1 MLACRDPVFS
11 AQPVSRDRAH
21 KPLRLL
27 TGGTYRFLSMAGI
40 LYIVATPIGNLED
53 ITLRALRVL
62 KEVDVI
68 AAEDTRHTQIL
79 LSHHDIHTPLT
90 SYHEHNETTKAREL
104 VTRLARGQNIALV
117 SDAGTPSISDP
128 GFRLV
133 VQAIRAGVR
142 IIPIPGA
149 SALTA
154 VLSASGLPTDRF
166 IFEGFLPAKK
176 KQRRERLQ
184 ALRNETRTLILYE
197 APHRL
202 KDALDDIHELLG
214 NRDAV
219 LAREVS
225 KIHEEFLRGPVGELV
240 RALGAGE
247 MRGEV
252 TLIVSGGASES
263 RVNEDLLK
271 AEIREL
277 EGKGLRVK
285 EIAEV
290 LGEKFGYP
298 KKEIY
303 RLALQ
308 RQKLSP

>member
-1 MLACRDPVFS
+1 LSQRHEIARITTGDISERNYISVFS
-11 AQPVSRDRAH
+11 MP
-21 KPLRLL
+21 
-27 TGGTYRFLSMAGI
+27 GI

-53 ITLRALRVL
+53 ITLRAVRVL
-62 KEVDVI
+62 KEVDVV

-79 LSHHDIHTPLT
+79 LKRHGIHTPLT
-90 SYHEHNETTKAREL
+90 SYHEHNEKTKAQEL
-104 VTRLARGQNIALV
+104 VTRLERGQNVALV
-117 SDAGTPSISDP
+117 SDAGTPAISDP

-166 IFEGFLPAKK
+166 VFEGFLPARKGL
-176 KQRRERLQ
+176 RREKLQ
-184 ALRNETRTLILYE
+184 TLRDETRTLIFYE

-202 KDALDDIHELLG
+202 KEALGDIHELLG
-214 NRDAV
+214 NREAV

-225 KIHEEFLRGPVGELV
+225 KIHEEFLRGPVSELV
-240 RALGAGE
+240 RALGSGDI
-247 MRGEV
+247 RGEV
-252 TLIVSGGASES
+252 TLIISGASGLPGVS
-263 RVNEDLLK
+263 EDRLK

-277 EGKGLRVK
+277 KGKGLRVK

-303 RLALQ
+303 RLVLHEE
-308 RQKLSP
+308 KVSS

>member
-1 MLACRDPVFS
+1 VTSVVLS
-11 AQPVSRDRAH
+11 
-21 KPLRLL
+21 
-27 TGGTYRFLSMAGI
+27 LSMPGM

-90 SYHEHNETTKAREL
+90 SYHEHNEKTKAQDL
-104 VTRLARGQNIALV
+104 VARLARGQNIALV
-117 SDAGTPSISDP
+117 SDAGTPAISDP

-154 VLSASGLPTDRF
+154 VLSATGLPTDRF
-166 IFEGFLPAKK
+166 VFEGFLPAKK

-184 ALRNETRTLILYE
+184 ILRDEIRTLIFYE

-202 KDALDDIHELLG
+202 RDALEDIHELLG
-214 NRDAV
+214 NREAV

-225 KIHEEFLRGPVGELV
+225 KIHEEFLRGPISELV
-240 RALGAGE
+240 RALGGGDV
-247 MRGEV
+247 RGEV
-252 TLIVSGGASES
+252 TLIVSGSAGES

-277 EGKGLRVK
+277 KRKGLRVK

-298 KKEIY
+298 KKDIY
-303 RLALQ
+303 RLALHGE
-308 RQKLSP
+308 KVSP

>member
-1 MLACRDPVFS
+1 MP
-11 AQPVSRDRAH
+11 
-21 KPLRLL
+21 
-27 TGGTYRFLSMAGI
+27 GI

-53 ITLRALRVL
+53 MTFRAVRILR
-62 KEVDVI
+62 EVDVV

-79 LSHHDIHTPLT
+79 LNRHGIHTALT
-90 SYHEHNETTKAREL
+90 SYHEHNEKTKAQEL
-104 VTRLARGQNIALV
+104 VTRLARGQNVALV
-117 SDAGTPSISDP
+117 SDAGTPAISDP

-166 IFEGFLPAKK
+166 VFEGFLPARKGL
-176 KQRRERLQ
+176 RREKLQ
-184 ALRNETRTLILYE
+184 TLRDETRTLIFYE

-202 KDALDDIHELLG
+202 KEALGDIHQLLG
-214 NRDAV
+214 NREAV

-225 KIHEEFLRGPVGELV
+225 KIHEEFLRAPVSELV
-240 RALGAGE
+240 HALGSDDV
-247 MRGEV
+247 RGEV
-252 TLIVSGGASES
+252 TLIIRGASGLPG
-263 RVNEDLLK
+263 VGEDRLK

-277 EGKGLRVK
+277 KGKGLRVK

-303 RLALQ
+303 RLALHGE
-308 RQKLSP
+308 KVNS

>member
-1 MLACRDPVFS
+1 MP
-11 AQPVSRDRAH
+11 
-21 KPLRLL
+21 
-27 TGGTYRFLSMAGI
+27 GI

-68 AAEDTRHTQIL
+68 AAEDTRHTRIL
-79 LSHHDIHTPLT
+79 LNHYAIQTPLI
-90 SYHEHNETTKAREL
+90 SYHEHNERTKGEAL
-104 VTRLARGQNIALV
+104 VKRLLEGEDIALV

-128 GFRLV
+128 GVRLV
-133 VQAIRAGVR
+133 MQAVRAGIQ
-142 IIPIPGA
+142 IIPLPGA

-154 VLSASGLPTDRF
+154 VLSASGLPTDRVA
-166 IFEGFLPAKK
+166 FEGFLPAKK
-176 KQRRERLQ
+176 KSRREKLQ
-184 ALRNETRTLILYE
+184 ALRDEARTLVFYE

-202 KDALDDIHELLG
+202 METLDDMYELLG
-214 NRDAV
+214 NREAV

-225 KIHEEFLRGPVGELV
+225 KVHEEFVRGRISELIGVLGRGEI
-240 RALGAGE
+240 
-247 MRGEV
+247 RGEV
-252 TLIVSGGASES
+252 TIVITGSAGES
-263 RVNEDLLK
+263 RVTEDRLK

-277 EGKGLRVK
+277 QLRGMRVK

-303 RLALQ
+303 RLALVGE
-308 RQKLSP
+308 KINP

>member
-1 MLACRDPVFS
+1 MP
-11 AQPVSRDRAH
+11 
-21 KPLRLL
+21 
-27 TGGTYRFLSMAGI
+27 GM

-79 LSHHDIHTPLT
+79 LSHHAIHTPLT
-90 SYHEHNETTKAREL
+90 SYHEHNEKTKAQDL
-104 VTRLARGQNIALV
+104 VARLARGQNIALV
-117 SDAGTPSISDP
+117 SDAGTPAISDP

-133 VQAIRAGVR
+133 VQAVRAGVR

-154 VLSASGLPTDRF
+154 VLSATGLPTDRF
-166 IFEGFLPAKK
+166 VFEGFLPAKK

-184 ALRNETRTLILYE
+184 ILRDEIRTLIFYE

-202 KDALDDIHELLG
+202 RDTLEDIHELLG
-214 NRDAV
+214 NREAV

-225 KIHEEFLRGPVGELV
+225 KIHEEFLRGPISELV
-240 RALGAGE
+240 RALGGDV
-247 MRGEV
+247 RGEV
-252 TLIVSGGASES
+252 TLIISGSAGES

-277 EGKGLRVK
+277 KRKGLRVK

-298 KKEIY
+298 KKDIY
-303 RLALQ
+303 RLALHGE
-308 RQKLSP
+308 KVSP

>member
-1 MLACRDPVFS
+1 
-11 AQPVSRDRAH
+11 
-21 KPLRLL
+21 
-27 TGGTYRFLSMAGI
+27 MAGI
-40 LYIVATPIGNLED
+40 LYIVATPIGHLED

-62 KEVDVI
+62 KDVDVV

-79 LSHHDIHTPLT
+79 LSHHGIHTPLT
-90 SYHEHNETTKAREL
+90 SYYEHNERAKSQEL
-104 VTRLARGQNIALV
+104 VARLTRGQNIALV
-117 SDAGTPSISDP
+117 SDAGTPAISDP

-133 VQAIRAGVR
+133 VQAIRAGIR

-166 IFEGFLPAKK
+166 VFEGFLPAKK
-176 KQRRERLQ
+176 TQRRERLQ
-184 ALRNETRTLILYE
+184 TLGDERRTLIFYE

-202 KDALDDIHELLG
+202 KETLGDIYELLG

-225 KIHEEFLRGPVGELV
+225 KIHEEFLRGPVTELR
-240 RALGAGE
+240 RALGSGDV
-247 MRGEV
+247 RGEV
-252 TLIVSGGASES
+252 TLIISGSAGAS
-263 RVNEDLLK
+263 RVDEERLK

-277 EGKGLRVK
+277 KGKGLRVK

-303 RLALQ
+303 RLALHGA
-308 RQKLSP
+308 KFTP

>member
-1 MLACRDPVFS
+1 MVLVTS
-11 AQPVSRDRAH
+11 GILS
-21 KPLRLL
+21 
-27 TGGTYRFLSMAGI
+27 LSMPGI

-62 KEVDVI
+62 KEVDMI

-90 SYHEHNETTKAREL
+90 SYHEHNEKTKSQEL
-104 VTRLARGQNIALV
+104 VTRLARGQNVALV
-117 SDAGTPSISDP
+117 SDAGTPAISDP

-133 VQAIRAGVR
+133 VRAIRAGVR
-142 IIPIPGA
+142 IIPVPGA

-166 IFEGFLPAKK
+166 VFEGFLPARKT
-176 KQRRERLQ
+176 QRRERLQ
-184 ALRNETRTLILYE
+184 TLRDETRTLIFFE

-202 KDALDDIHELLG
+202 KDTLGDIRELLG
-214 NRDAV
+214 NREAV

-225 KIHEEFLRGPVGELV
+225 KIHEEFLRGPASELV
-240 RALGAGE
+240 RALGSDAI
-247 MRGEV
+247 RGEV
-252 TLIVSGGASES
+252 TLIISGSSGLPGVS
-263 RVNEDLLK
+263 EDRLK
-271 AEIREL
+271 AEILEL
-277 EGKGLRVK
+277 KGKGLRVK

-298 KKEIY
+298 KKDIY
-303 RLALQ
+303 RLALHEA
-308 RQKLSP
+308 KVSS

>member
-1 MLACRDPVFS
+1 MP
-11 AQPVSRDRAH
+11 
-21 KPLRLL
+21 
-27 TGGTYRFLSMAGI
+27 GI

-62 KEVDVI
+62 KEVDVV

-90 SYHEHNETTKAREL
+90 SYHEHNEKSKSQEL
-104 VTRLARGQNIALV
+104 VKRLAQGQNIALV
-117 SDAGTPSISDP
+117 SDAGTPAISDP
-128 GFRLV
+128 GFRLG

-149 SALTA
+149 SALIA

-166 IFEGFLPAKK
+166 VFEAFLPAKK
-176 KQRRERLQ
+176 RQRRERLQ
-184 ALRNETRTLILYE
+184 TLRDETRTLIFYE

-214 NRDAV
+214 NREAV

-225 KIHEEFLRGPVGELV
+225 KVHEEFLRGPVSELV
-240 RALGAGE
+240 RALGSGE
-247 MRGEV
+247 IRGEV
-252 TLIVSGGASES
+252 TLIISGSSGAP
-263 RVNEDLLK
+263 RVNEDRLQ

-277 EGKGLRVK
+277 KGRGLRVK

-303 RLALQ
+303 RLALHG
-308 RQKLSP
+308 KKVSP

>member
-1 MLACRDPVFS
+1 MP
-11 AQPVSRDRAH
+11 
-21 KPLRLL
+21 
-27 TGGTYRFLSMAGI
+27 GI

-62 KEVDVI
+62 KEVDVV

-79 LSHHDIHTPLT
+79 LSHYDIHTPLT
-90 SYHEHNETTKAREL
+90 SYHEHNEKTKSQEL
-104 VTRLARGQNIALV
+104 VKRLAQGQNIALV
-117 SDAGTPSISDP
+117 SDAGTPAISDP
-128 GFRLV
+128 GFRLG

-166 IFEGFLPAKK
+166 VFEAFLPAKK
-176 KQRRERLQ
+176 RQRRERLQ
-184 ALRNETRTLILYE
+184 TLRDETRTLIFYE

-202 KDALDDIHELLG
+202 KDTLDDIHELLG
-214 NRDAV
+214 NREAV

-225 KIHEEFLRGPVGELV
+225 KVHEEFLRGPVSELV
-240 RALGAGE
+240 RALGSGE
-247 MRGEV
+247 IRGEV
-252 TLIVSGGASES
+252 TLIISGSSGAP
-263 RVNEDLLK
+263 RVNEDRLQ

-277 EGKGLRVK
+277 KGRGLRVK

-303 RLALQ
+303 RLALHG
-308 RQKLSP
+308 KKVSP

>member
-1 MLACRDPVFS
+1 MTSVVLS
-11 AQPVSRDRAH
+11 
-21 KPLRLL
+21 
-27 TGGTYRFLSMAGI
+27 LSMPGI

-90 SYHEHNETTKAREL
+90 SYHEHNEKTKAQDL
-104 VTRLARGQNIALV
+104 VARLARGQNIALV
-117 SDAGTPSISDP
+117 SDAGTPAISDP

-154 VLSASGLPTDRF
+154 VLSATGLPTDRF
-166 IFEGFLPAKK
+166 VFEGFLPAKK

-184 ALRNETRTLILYE
+184 ILRDEIRTLIFYE

-202 KDALDDIHELLG
+202 RDALDDIHELLG
-214 NRDAV
+214 NREAV

-225 KIHEEFLRGPVGELV
+225 KIHEEFLRGPISELV
-240 RALGAGE
+240 RSLGGGDV
-247 MRGEV
+247 RGEV
-252 TLIVSGGASES
+252 TLIISGSAGES
-263 RVNEDLLK
+263 RANEDLLK

-277 EGKGLRVK
+277 KRQGLRVK

-298 KKEIY
+298 KKDIY
-303 RLALQ
+303 RLALHGE
-308 RQKLSP
+308 KVSP

>member
-1 MLACRDPVFS
+1 VTSVVLS
-11 AQPVSRDRAH
+11 
-21 KPLRLL
+21 
-27 TGGTYRFLSMAGI
+27 LSMPGI

-90 SYHEHNETTKAREL
+90 SYHEHNEKTKAQDL

-117 SDAGTPSISDP
+117 SDAGTPTISDP

-133 VQAIRAGVR
+133 VQAIRGGVR
-142 IIPIPGA
+142 IIPVPGA

-154 VLSASGLPTDRF
+154 VLSATGLPTDRF
-166 IFEGFLPAKK
+166 VFEGFLPAKK
-176 KQRRERLQ
+176 RQRRERLQ
-184 ALRNETRTLILYE
+184 TLRHETRTLILYE

-214 NRDAV
+214 NREAV

-225 KIHEEFLRGPVGELV
+225 KVHEEFLRGPVSELI
-240 RALGAGE
+240 RELGSGDV
-247 MRGEV
+247 RGEV
-252 TLIVSGGASES
+252 TLIISGSAGES
-263 RVNEDLLK
+263 RVSEDLLK

-277 EGKGLRVK
+277 KGKGLRVK

-298 KKEIY
+298 KKDIY
-303 RLALQ
+303 RLALHGE
-308 RQKLSP
+308 KVSP